1 MPSIDVVVQLSAD
14 ECLRHYRGEVQSVYA
29 TSVDGRRVLFPARAL
44 RRILRR
50 DGVNGVFRLVFTED
64 GRFESI
70 TALRSASG

>member
-1 MPSIDVVVQLSAD
+1 MPSIDVVIQLSTD
-14 ECLRHYRGEVQSVYA
+14 ECLRHYRGEAQNVYA

-50 DGVNGVFRLVFTED
+50 DGVNGVFRLTFTED

-70 TALRSASG
+70 IALPMRSG